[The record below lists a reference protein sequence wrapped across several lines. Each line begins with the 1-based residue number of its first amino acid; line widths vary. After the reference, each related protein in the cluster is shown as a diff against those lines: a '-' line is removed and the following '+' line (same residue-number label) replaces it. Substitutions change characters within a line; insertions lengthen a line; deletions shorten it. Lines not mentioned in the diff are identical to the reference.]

1 MKITLKMVHEF
12 NSILSSDGAVFR
24 IELQDGTSGNPI
36 ATIVPANDK
45 YIDSYIINP
54 TDEFY
59 SLLDDFFKEKEI
71 ELTYNN
77 TKSTFWSES
86 GWGVSE

>member
-24 IELQDGTSGNPI
+24 IELQNGTLNNPI
-36 ATIVPANDK
+36 ATIVTANDK
-45 YIDSYIINP
+45 YIESYIINP
-54 TDEFY
+54 SREFY
-59 SLLDDFFKEKEI
+59 SLLDDFFKEKGI

-77 TKSTFWSES
+77 TKSTFWSKS
-86 GWGVSE
+86 GWEVSE